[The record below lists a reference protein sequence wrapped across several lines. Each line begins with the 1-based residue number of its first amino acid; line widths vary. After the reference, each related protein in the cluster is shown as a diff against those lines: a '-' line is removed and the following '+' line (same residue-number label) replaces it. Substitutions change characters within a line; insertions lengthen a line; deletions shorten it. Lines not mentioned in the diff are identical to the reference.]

1 MVLDPWLMILP
12 WHLGCHYLPS
22 PPPMPD
28 FLVTLSQ
35 LILTCWVLKVAL
47 VNTLTGW
54 VSIFAASCY
63 LADRLSLDNYKHCLN
78 AVMFN
83 LRCTI
88 RNQRCGSINALA
100 KNVQMMFSM
109 QLPI

>member
-1 MVLDPWLMILP
+1 QRWHTRGHSFQEQLVEVTDLRERHTVVVAGHVLDPWLMILP

-54 VSIFAASCY
+54 VAYSPHRVIWPPDSLSTTTSIAE
-63 LADRLSLDNYKHCLN
+63 
-78 AVMFN
+78 
-83 LRCTI
+83 T
-88 RNQRCGSINALA
+88 Q
-100 KNVQMMFSM
+100 
-109 QLPI
+109 

>member
-1 MVLDPWLMILP
+1 PSTSSAVVLVPRFLLSCPTRRSSDLDPWLMILP

-63 LADRLSLDNYKHCLN
+63 LAARLSLDNYKHC
-78 AVMFN
+78 
-83 LRCTI
+83 
-88 RNQRCGSINALA
+88 
-100 KNVQMMFSM
+100 
-109 QLPI
+109 